1 MWSNLVSHPRRGRQL
16 LGLFIL
22 VLGVG
27 ALSLPSLGLMATRGV
42 SIIDLE
48 SMRTSA
54 KAMEVLAYL
63 GPDGVDD
70 ARMSVYLDFP
80 MLVLYAAA
88 LSAACIVIAAR
99 AADRG
104 RERMAAAGKTIA
116 WLAPAAAACDALEN
130 IAILVVLGDHTGQP
144 WPVILFTF
152 VCVKFTLLAVV
163 IVYLVIGLVRTF
175 GPRAA
180 ETTPAD

>member
-1 MWSNLVSHPRRGRQL
+1 MWSNLVSRPRRGRQL

-22 VLGVG
+22 VLGMG
-27 ALSLPSLGLMATRGV
+27 ALSLPSLGLMAMRGV
-42 SIIDLE
+42 SLVDLE

-70 ARMSVYLDFP
+70 ARMVIYLDFP

-88 LSAACIVIAAR
+88 LSAACIVVAAR

-104 RERMAAAGKTIA
+104 LERLAAAGRTVA

-130 IAILVVLGDHTGQP
+130 LAILVVLGDHTGQP
-144 WPVILFTF
+144 WPIILFTF
-152 VCVKFTLLAVV
+152 VGVKFTLLAVV
-163 IVYLVIGLVRTF
+163 IVYLVVGLVRTF
-175 GPRAA
+175 GRKA
-180 ETTPAD
+180 EQEAL

>member
-1 MWSNLVSHPRRGRQL
+1 MWSNLVSHPHRGRQL

-27 ALSLPSLGLMATRGV
+27 ALSLPSLGMMAVRGV

-54 KAMEVLAYL
+54 KAMEVLASL

-70 ARMSVYLDFP
+70 ARMAVYLDFP

-104 RERMAAAGKTIA
+104 HERLAAAGKTIA
-116 WLAPAAAACDALEN
+116 WLAPAAAASDALEN
-130 IAILVVLGDHTGQP
+130 LAILVVLGGHTDQP

-152 VCVKFTLLAVV
+152 VCVKFTMLAVV
-163 IVYLVIGLVRTF
+163 IVYLVVGFVRTF
-175 GPRAA
+175 GPRPT
-180 ETTPAD
+180 ETAPAD